1 MTEKKQDLEQISHE
15 MMGMEHRF
23 VVVESELKDISEYL
37 LQKSGQEMLRF
48 QHREAVME
56 PLG

>member
-1 MTEKKQDLEQISHE
+1 MTEKEQDLEQIGHE

-37 LQKSGQEMLRF
+37 LQKSG
-48 QHREAVME
+48 
-56 PLG
+56 

>member
-37 LQKSGQEMLRF
+37 LQKSG
-48 QHREAVME
+48 
-56 PLG
+56 